1 MAPIL
6 VKAITSVVLRKARK
20 SVTAWIGAALATA
33 GGAAVIEPELL
44 EQIPEGLR
52 GYAVA
57 AVGVAVVLA
66 RHRAEITA
74 LYGDLKAAV
83 RR

>member
-1 MAPIL
+1 MSLIA
-6 VKAITSVVLRKARK
+6 KAVASVVLRKARK
-20 SVTAWIGAALATA
+20 SVTSWLGTVIAAT

-44 EQIPEGLR
+44 EAIPEGLR
-52 GYAVA
+52 GPAVL

-74 LYGDLKAAV
+74 LYQDLRAAV